1 MDRINLVHEAITI
14 STIAPYSPT
23 ELGQLIA
30 TVKII
35 PFAVHETILSECE
48 EIASSVG
55 SLFSVAAYQNQRV
68 GLLQTVLPNFRKP
81 LLAKGKE
88 VTASRLAGM
97 ELQLDLER
105 TADHSEAAVGEAIA
119 GFQRRCATIGAWR
132 VGHCGSPRRGARRH

>member
-1 MDRINLVHEAITI
+1 MRRYSLNAKKLPQAWAVCFPWQLTKPAGWLV
-14 STIAPYSPT
+14 
-23 ELGQLIA
+23 
-30 TVKII
+30 
-35 PFAVHETILSECE
+35 
-48 EIASSVG
+48 
-55 SLFSVAAYQNQRV
+55 
-68 GLLQTVLPNFRKP
+68 TVLPNFRKP

-119 GFQRRCATIGAWR
+119 GFQKEMRHIIGAWR